1 MKLYEHQAR
10 KLLEE
15 YGVPTLRGETA
26 DSPEAAAEVAE
37 RLGGK
42 VVVKAQVL
50 AGGRGKAG
58 GVKIAH
64 DAAEAR
70 ERASE
75 ILSMRIKSVP
85 VRRVLVVEA
94 VEILREYYLSLTVDR
109 GRKRVVLIASAEG
122 GVDIEEL
129 AAKRPREIRILPLE
143 PAKGPVCPE
152 TDALLDDLF
161 GPAAAQAGVVVRSL
175 YKLLAEKDLSLVE
188 INPFALLRPRSL
200 TALDA
205 KIVADDNGLF
215 KHPEIAALRN
225 DEEYSREEIEAKAR
239 GLSFVSM
246 DGTIGCM
253 VNGAGL
259 AMATMDLIKLF
270 GGEPAN
276 FLDVGGSS
284 NPQKVVSA
292 FEIIIRNPRVKAILI
307 NIFGGITRCDD
318 IARGFV
324 TAKQT
329 IEIGVPIVIRL
340 IGTNEKEGAGIL
352 RSQGITVHQDLASAV
367 KEVVRLAN
375 A

>member
-1 MKLYEHQAR
+1 MKLYEYQA
-10 KLLEE
+10 KDLLEE

-26 DSPEAAAEVAE
+26 DSPEDAARAAE
-37 RLGGK
+37 RLGGR
-42 VVVKAQVL
+42 VAVKAQVL

-58 GVKIAH
+58 GVKIAR

-70 ERASE
+70 ERASD

-94 VEILREYYLSLTVDR
+94 VDILKEYYLALTVDR
-109 GRKRVVLIASAEG
+109 GRKRVVLIGSAEG

-129 AAKRPREIRILPLE
+129 AAKSPRKIRIHPFE
-143 PAKGPVCPE
+143 PAKGPE
-152 TDALLDDLF
+152 DGASDALLGELF
-161 GPAAAQAGVVVRSL
+161 GSAAAQAGVVVRSL
-175 YKLLAEKDLSLVE
+175 YRLLTEKDLSLVE
-188 INPFALLRPRSL
+188 INPLALLHPRRL
-200 TALDA
+200 AALDA

-225 DEEYSREEIEAKAR
+225 DEEYSPEEIEAKAR
-239 GLSFVSM
+239 GLTFVSM
-246 DGTIGCM
+246 EGTIGCM

-284 NPQKVVSA
+284 SPQKVVSA
-292 FEIIIRNPRVKAILI
+292 FELILRNPRVKAILI

-324 TAKQT
+324 TAKKS
-329 IEIGVPIVIRL
+329 IEIDVPIVIRL
-340 IGTNEKEGAGIL
+340 IGTNEKEGADIL
-352 RSQGITVHQDLASAV
+352 RAERITVHQDLVSAV
-367 KEVVRLAN
+367 KEAVKLSSL
-375 A
+375 

>member
-1 MKLYEHQAR
+1 MKLYEYQA
-10 KLLEE
+10 KELFEE

-26 DSPEAAAEVAE
+26 DSPQSAALAAQ
-37 RLGGK
+37 RLGGA
-42 VVVKAQVL
+42 VAVKAQVL

-58 GVKIAH
+58 GVKIAR
-64 DAAEAR
+64 DAGEAR
-70 ERASE
+70 GRAAE
-75 ILSMRIKSVP
+75 ILSMEIKGTP

-94 VEILREYYLSLTVDR
+94 VEILKEYYLALAVDR
-109 GRKRVVLIASAEG
+109 GRRKVVLIASAEG

-129 AAKRPREIRILPLE
+129 AAQSPWKIRILPLE
-143 PAKGPVCPE
+143 PSGGAEGGE
-152 TDALLDDLF
+152 TDALTAEVF
-161 GPAAAQAGVVVRSL
+161 GPAAAQAAVIVRSL
-175 YKLLAEKDLSLVE
+175 HRLLTEKDLSLVE
-188 INPFALLRPRSL
+188 INPLALLPRGRL
-200 TALDA
+200 AALDA

-225 DEEYSREEIEAKAR
+225 DEEYSPEEIEAKAN

-246 DGTIGCM
+246 EGTIGCM

-259 AMATMDLIKLF
+259 AMATMDIIKLL

-292 FEIIIRNPRVKAILI
+292 FEIILRNPRVKAILI

-324 TAKQT
+324 TAKKS
-329 IEIGVPIVIRL
+329 IAIDVPIVIRL
-340 IGTNEKEGAGIL
+340 IGTNEKEGAEALRAEGIA
-352 RSQGITVHQDLASAV
+352 VHRDLVSAV
-367 KEVVRLAN
+367 KEAVKLSNR
-375 A
+375 